1 MFNSAAKRCI
11 SLAGLSYRNFSLLS
25 KRCRVRMLLKA
36 VLSFTL
42 LFFCVAGLYAQ
53 DVEQMAKQLT
63 PEQKKTLLKMS
74 PAQRKELAEEYGVSI
89 LGDKGAAHPPAATAK
104 KSAEFEGMTIDT
116 PVSGAKSAEKQSD
129 VAALHPVGY
138 EYFAPARQRIITIE
152 QAIRSGK
159 VPEVRRKEALEGYV
173 GPLDMI
179 SSHVDTGTPERYF
192 LSSGDV
198 ITLAYWSSDQQQE
211 TVTIVIDDDGSVE
224 IPGAG
229 RFIAQGMTLDQFES
243 AAYNQFKRVSTAM
256 DFNLVATMERLK
268 SISVDIRGEAFRPG
282 SYKISSV
289 TTLFNALLACGGPSD
304 NGSLRNIRLLRGK
317 KFYHVDFYDY
327 LINGSTG
334 DNYAL
339 QGGDI
344 IFIPK
349 AGRKVELSGEV
360 YLPAIYELNESE
372 GLREIISLA
381 GGVKPTAVTA
391 QILIHTI
398 VPGKEK
404 VVRTIDLNKKSDIA
418 ATALQDGDRVSVRPV
433 SKVAVNY
440 VTAQGNV
447 YYPGDYELVKNM
459 RVKDLLVKAELLPD
473 TYTEQIVL
481 IRYNKE
487 DKTTTRINIDLSSL
501 LKGDKSQDLML
512 QDLDELRIYSKEE
525 AKYIPKREV
534 RIIGHVQRPGTYS
547 RSEEMRLKALLF
559 AAGGLLPGYYNVLH
573 ISRARTD
580 KETEVLTINV
590 DNLLAGMETA
600 NVQLY
605 DNDVVTVRRR
615 SDFYETP
622 KWVTIRGE
630 VNVPGPYALKNKAVT
645 LRQLLEMAGG
655 FTESAYPKGIMLR
668 RESKYITF
676 GDQINLLRRANR
688 SAVEELR
695 QAYLRAR
702 ARNSA
707 QLAVLQGKE
716 IEDASSA
723 SARFGMPAITD
734 ADDLEKTLAA
744 STIPSIAESG
754 GKVAEKTFE
763 LAESSPALG
772 VSKRE
777 FGESELLF
785 DEKERIVVDIDKILK
800 DREDMVLKP
809 GDEIIVPQIPETV
822 SIVGAVS
829 TPLTLGFGDDRWV
842 DDYIERV
849 GGYAEDADEDR
860 VRVVRMDGTIML
872 VDDIEQVERGDI
884 IYVPTKVMTADIKTS
899 TDKILDVVKYSV
911 STAASLLIFFSLVGG
926 L

>member
-1 MFNSAAKRCI
+1 MFTSA
-11 SLAGLSYRNFSLLS
+11 FSFPFLR
-25 KRCRVRMLLKA
+25 KPCRIRMLLKA
-36 VLSFTL
+36 VLSFVP

-53 DVEQMAKQLT
+53 DVAKQLT

-74 PAQRKELAEEYGVSI
+74 PAQQKKLAEEYGVSI
-89 LGDKGAAHPPAATAK
+89 PGDKSTAQQPAATAEK
-104 KSAEFEGMTIDT
+104 PAEFKGMTIDT
-116 PVSGAKSAEKQSD
+116 PVSGAKGTEKQSG

-138 EYFAPARQRIITIE
+138 EYFAPARQRIIAVE

-159 VPEVRRKEALEGYV
+159 VPEVRRREALEGYV

-192 LSSGDV
+192 LSPGDA
-198 ITLAYWSSDQQQE
+198 ITLTYWSSDQQQE
-211 TVTIVIDDDGSVE
+211 TITIVINDDGSVE

-229 RFIAQGMTLDQFES
+229 RFIAQGMTLDQFEG
-243 AAYNQFKRVSTAM
+243 AAYGQFKRISTAM
-256 DFNLVATMERLK
+256 DFHLVATMERLK

-282 SYKISSV
+282 GYKISSV
-289 TTLFNALLACGGPSD
+289 TTLFNALLACGGPGD

-317 KFYHVDFYDY
+317 KVYHVDFYDY

-349 AGRKVELSGEV
+349 AGRKVGLSGEV
-360 YLPAIYELNESE
+360 YLPAIYELNKSE
-372 GLREIISLA
+372 GLQEIISLA

-391 QILIHTI
+391 QVLIHTI
-398 VPGKEK
+398 MPGKK
-404 VVRTIDLNKKSDIA
+404 KMVRTIDLNKKSDIA
-418 ATALQDGDRVSVRPV
+418 AITLQDGDRVSVRAV
-433 SKVAVNY
+433 SKAAINY
-440 VTAQGNV
+440 VTVQGNV

-473 TYTEQIVL
+473 THSEQAVL
-481 IRYNKE
+481 TRYNE
-487 DKTTTRINIDLSSL
+487 DGRTTTRINIDLSSL
-501 LKGDKSQDLML
+501 LRGDRSQDLML
-512 QDLDELRIYSKEE
+512 QDLDELRIYSREQ
-525 AKYIPKREV
+525 AKYIPRREV
-534 RIIGHVQRPGTYS
+534 QIIGHVQRPGTYS
-547 RSEEMRLKALLF
+547 RSEKMRLKALLF
-559 AAGGLLPGYYNVLH
+559 AAGGLLPGYDNMLH

-580 KETEVLTINV
+580 KETEILTVNV
-590 DNLLAGMETA
+590 NDLLTGMETA
-600 NVQLY
+600 DIQLH

-615 SDFYETP
+615 ADFYEAP
-622 KWVTIRGE
+622 KWVTISGE
-630 VNVPGPYALKNKAVT
+630 VNVPGPYTLKNKTVT

-668 RESKYITF
+668 RESRYITF
-676 GDQINLLRRANR
+676 GDQVELLKRANR

-695 QAYLRAR
+695 RAYLRAR

-707 QLAVLQGKE
+707 QLAVLQGKAA
-716 IEDASSA
+716 EDASSA
-723 SARFGMPAITD
+723 SARFEMPAITD
-734 ADDLEKTLAA
+734 TDDLEKTLAA
-744 STIPSIAESG
+744 STIPSIAGGG
-754 GKVAEKTFE
+754 GKMVEKAFE

-777 FGESELLF
+777 FGENQLLF
-785 DEKERIVVDIDKILK
+785 DEKERIVVDIEKILRGK
-800 DREDMVLKP
+800 EDMVLKP
-809 GDEIIVPQIPETV
+809 GDEIVVPQVPETV

-829 TPLTLGFGDDRWV
+829 TPLTLGFDGDRWV

-872 VDDIEQVERGDI
+872 VDDIRQVERGDI

-899 TDKILDVVKYSV
+899 TDKILDVVKYSL
-911 STAASLLIFFSLVGG
+911 STAASLLIFFSLAGG

>member
-1 MFNSAAKRCI
+1 MFNSALSFP
-11 SLAGLSYRNFSLLS
+11 SLR
-25 KRCRVRMLLKA
+25 KPCRIRMLLKA
-36 VLSFTL
+36 VLSFVL

-53 DVEQMAKQLT
+53 DVEQIAKQLT
-63 PEQKKTLLKMS
+63 PEQKKTLSKMS
-74 PAQRKELAEEYGVSI
+74 PAQQKKLAEEYGVSI
-89 LGDKGAAHPPAATAK
+89 PGDKGAVQQPTAAAEK
-104 KSAEFEGMTIDT
+104 PAEFKGMTIDT
-116 PVSGAKSAEKQSD
+116 PVSGARGAEKQSG

-138 EYFAPARQRIITIE
+138 EYFAPARQRIIAVE

-159 VPEVRRKEALEGYV
+159 VPEVRRREALEGYV

-192 LSSGDV
+192 LSPGDA
-198 ITLAYWSSDQQQE
+198 ITLTHWSSDQQQE
-211 TVTIVIDDDGSVE
+211 TITVVIDDDGSVE

-243 AAYNQFKRVSTAM
+243 AAYGQFKRISTAM
-256 DFNLVATMERLK
+256 DFHLVATMERLR

-282 SYKISSV
+282 GYKVSSV
-289 TTLFNALLACGGPSD
+289 TTLFNALLACGGPGD

-317 KFYHVDFYDY
+317 KVYHVDFYDY

-334 DNYAL
+334 NNYAL

-349 AGRKVELSGEV
+349 AGRKVGLSGEV
-360 YLPAIYELNESE
+360 YRPAVYELNKSE
-372 GLREIISLA
+372 GLQEIISLA

-391 QILIHTI
+391 QVLIHTI
-398 VPGKEK
+398 VPGKKK

-418 ATALQDGDRVSVRPV
+418 AIALQDGDRVSVRAV
-433 SKVAVNY
+433 SKAAINY
-440 VTAQGNV
+440 VTVQGNV
-447 YYPGDYELVKNM
+447 FYPGDYELVKNM
-459 RVKDLLVKAELLPD
+459 RVQDLLLKAELLPD
-473 TYTEQIVL
+473 THTEQAVL
-481 IRYNKE
+481 TRYNE
-487 DKTTTRINIDLSSL
+487 DGKTTTRINIDLSSL
-501 LKGDKSQDLML
+501 LEGDRSQDLML
-512 QDLDELRIYSKEE
+512 QDLDELRIYSREE
-525 AKYIPKREV
+525 AKYIPRRDV
-534 RIIGHVQRPGTYS
+534 QIIGHVQRPGTYS

-559 AAGGLLPGYYNVLH
+559 AAGGLLPGYDSVLH

-580 KETEVLTINV
+580 KETEILTVNV
-590 DNLLAGMETA
+590 NDLLTGMETA
-600 NVQLY
+600 NIQLH
-605 DNDVVTVRRR
+605 DNDVVTVRHRA
-615 SDFYETP
+615 DFYETP

-630 VNVPGPYALKNKAVT
+630 VNVPGPYTLKNKTVT

-668 RESKYITF
+668 RESRYITF
-676 GDQINLLRRANR
+676 GDQVELLRRANR

-695 QAYLRAR
+695 QAYLRAW

-707 QLAVLQGKE
+707 QLAVMQGKAAE
-716 IEDASSA
+716 EAPA
-723 SARFGMPAITD
+723 PARFGMPAITD
-734 ADDLEKTLAA
+734 TDDLEKTLAA
-744 STIPSIAESG
+744 STIPSIAEGG
-754 GKVAEKTFE
+754 GKVVEKTFE

-777 FGESELLF
+777 FGENQLLF
-785 DEKERIVVDIDKILK
+785 DEKERIVLDIDKILK
-800 DREDMVLKP
+800 GKEDMVLKP
-809 GDEIIVPQIPETV
+809 GDEIMVPQVPETV

-829 TPLTLGFGDDRWV
+829 TQLTLGYDDDRWV

-884 IYVPTKVMTADIKTS
+884 IYVPTRVMTADIKTS

-911 STAASLLIFFSLVGG
+911 STAASLLIFFSLAGG